1 MWYTILLALTDYGT
15 LTHQKRCQYVCRLLK
30 HSFATYLFICIGSVS
45 AWMNFWWVLFC
56 SSSIFNTDKAAY
68 WLNWDRLLRYTIIP
82 CVYMYKTPV
91 TILSTWIRWDQWTSH
106 LLISFVSLQMILQH
120 YGHGKNEDLLQF
132 LKQDRQLWIL
142 RNWLLISFVCRCTSK
157 DLTVE
162 TNCNTHT
169 HCAYKFTLH
178 FLLRLSFQWFVLAKF
193 HNVKFMNPNRRQ
205 SQCLSSGWNRLWV
218 FCATNVSR

>member
-1 MWYTILLALTDYGT
+1 MNEFLMS
-15 LTHQKRCQYVCRLLK
+15 
-30 HSFATYLFICIGSVS
+30 SF
-45 AWMNFWWVLFC
+45 FC
-56 SSSIFNTDKAAY
+56 SSSSIFNLNKAAY

-106 LLISFVSLQMILQH
+106 LLISFVSLQIMVKTKTCCNFWNRIDNCEF
-120 YGHGKNEDLLQF
+120 YGIDYWYLLFVDAQV
-132 LKQDRQLWIL
+132 KISQLRPIA
-142 RNWLLISFVCRCTSK
+142 I
-157 DLTVE
+157 
-162 TNCNTHT
+162 HT
-169 HCAYKFTLH
+169 HCVYKFTLH

-193 HNVKFMNPNRRQ
+193 HNVKFKNPNRRQ